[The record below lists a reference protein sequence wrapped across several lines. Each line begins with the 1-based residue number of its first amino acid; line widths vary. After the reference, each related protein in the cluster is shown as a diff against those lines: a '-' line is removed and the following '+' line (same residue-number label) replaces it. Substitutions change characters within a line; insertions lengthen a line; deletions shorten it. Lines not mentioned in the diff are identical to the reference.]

1 MDLSSI
7 EWGRQLMK
15 AIHGAMV
22 ARGKNTALRLL
33 MAGGIVMTLAGCYQT
48 SEVAQ
53 NEYPTDYRQRHP
65 IVLKEGAETVE
76 VLVGRSRGGLTARQ
90 RADVTS
96 FANRWRAEAG
106 SGIIIDVPKGGPT
119 DRAAGDSTREIRS
132 LFVAVGVPPNAI
144 YVRHYHPSRTSLASI
159 KLNYSRLTA
168 EAGPCGQWPGGLG
181 PSLKSGYIE
190 NQPYWNLGCATQR
203 NLAAMVENPT
213 DLIQPRGDDPPYA
226 PRRSIVIDHYRK
238 GENPSGAYVGYD
250 LGKISDVG
258 K

>member
-1 MDLSSI
+1 
-7 EWGRQLMK
+7 MK
-15 AIHGAMV
+15 AIHMAMV

-33 MAGGIVMTLAGCYQT
+33 MAGGLSASLAGCFQS

-65 IVLKEGAETVE
+65 IVLKEGVETVE

-119 DRAAGDSTREIRS
+119 DRAAGDATREIRS
-132 LFVAVGVPPNAI
+132 LFAAVGVPPNAI
-144 YVRHYHPSRTSLASI
+144 YVRHYHPSHTSLAGI
-159 KLNYSRLTA
+159 KLNYSRLMA

-181 PSLKSGYIE
+181 PSLHSGYVE

-203 NLAAMVENPT
+203 NLASMVENPT
-213 DLIQPRGDDPPYA
+213 DLVQPRGEDPPYA
-226 PRRSIVIDHYRK
+226 PRRSIMIDHYRK
-238 GENPSGAYVGYD
+238 GENPSGTYVGYD